1 MQSSMPPHS
10 LMVPVPD
17 KTSSEKNVGVVPPK
31 ENVVL
36 HYFENDFEIHFFPFL
51 SVVSSSRRIGLKH
64 KDKNRTRPSKSFS
77 L

>member
-36 HYFENDFEIHFFPFL
+36 HYFENDFEIHFFPFTPL
-51 SVVSSSRRIGLKH
+51 SVHLGGL
-64 KDKNRTRPSKSFS
+64 D
-77 L
+77 